1 MINRPAGGY
10 LMCPDCKTIISNN
23 DYTKEATLTNPKNP
37 FPECGHKS
45 VRELWP
51 RWDVLTIIDDTN
63 LEDSDSQNSGTLKSI
78 LIIWSIALRLLKEI
92 C

>member
-1 MINRPAGGY
+1 
-10 LMCPDCKTIISNN
+10 MCPDCKTIISNN